1 LTSLPLDVAST
12 SQCGTRAQGS
22 RTFSLRIG
30 RSVAARAG
38 NQGLALV
45 VAVDLPGAM
54 MRTEAER
61 SNPTGARKRR
71 ASPAA
76 RHLALL
82 IVTYVAI
89 GVAIGAAQRAY
100 PSLLAPLAPS
110 SQSGMPGLNSTAP
123 ATASALSVS
132 GVLRAGVAM
141 LGALV
146 LAIPVAWVYLITRRR
161 KGFAQSVVHTILMLP
176 LAVAGTMV
184 LVQNSIPLAFSLA
197 GLAVLRFRNT
207 LDDTKDA
214 IYLFVAT
221 GIGISSAAHA
231 LDVGLALSFLFSAT
245 AVVLWWT
252 DLGRTPAKLKAK
264 LTLEKLRETREMRI
278 PVPADAAPADPWNA
292 VLRVHASSAD
302 EAQSSVEAV
311 LRESAKRFELTGVTP
326 GEHGFQQIEY
336 VVRLKPSTARGA
348 LLNNVRARGAPNV
361 IGAEF
366 R

>member
-1 LTSLPLDVAST
+1 MRKEADRLSPT
-12 SQCGTRAQGS
+12 GTRK
-22 RTFSLRIG
+22 
-30 RSVAARAG
+30 RSV
-38 NQGLALV
+38 
-45 VAVDLPGAM
+45 
-54 MRTEAER
+54 
-61 SNPTGARKRR
+61 
-71 ASPAA
+71 SPAA

-82 IVTYVAI
+82 LVTYAVI
-89 GVAIGAAQRAY
+89 GVAIGAVQRAY
-100 PSLLAPLAPS
+100 PSLLAPAPYAVP
-110 SQSGMPGLNSTAP
+110 SGFSVPSGGAP
-123 ATASALSVS
+123 AGGAAVSVS
-132 GVLRAGVAM
+132 GVLRAGAAM

-231 LDVGLALSFLFSAT
+231 LDVGLALSFLFSST

-252 DLGRTPAKLKAK
+252 NLGRTPSRIKAR
-264 LTLEKLRETREMRI
+264 LTLEKLRETRELRI
-278 PVPADAAPADPWNA
+278 PVPADGVPADPWNA
-292 VLRVHASSAD
+292 VLRVHASNSD
-302 EAQSSVEAV
+302 EAQSAVESV
-311 LRESAKRFELTGVTP
+311 LRESAKRWELTGITP
-326 GEHGFQQIEY
+326 GEHGFQQLEY
-336 VVRLKPSTARGA
+336 VVRLKPSIARGA
-348 LLNNVRARGAPNV
+348 LLNSLRARGAPNV

>member
-1 LTSLPLDVAST
+1 MRKEADRLSPT
-12 SQCGTRAQGS
+12 GTRK
-22 RTFSLRIG
+22 
-30 RSVAARAG
+30 RSV
-38 NQGLALV
+38 
-45 VAVDLPGAM
+45 
-54 MRTEAER
+54 
-61 SNPTGARKRR
+61 
-71 ASPAA
+71 SPAA

-82 IVTYVAI
+82 LVTYAVI
-89 GVAIGAAQRAY
+89 GVAIGAVQRVY
-100 PSLLAPLAPS
+100 PSLLAPSPYAVPS
-110 SQSGMPGLNSTAP
+110 GFSVPSGNSAASGTAV
-123 ATASALSVS
+123 SVS
-132 GVLRAGVAM
+132 GVLRAAAAM

-231 LDVGLALSFLFSAT
+231 LDVGLALSFLFSST

-252 DLGRTPAKLKAK
+252 DLGRTPAKLKAR

-278 PVPADAAPADPWNA
+278 PVPADGLPADPWNA
-292 VLRVHASSAD
+292 VLRVHASNSD
-302 EAQSSVEAV
+302 EAQSAVESV
-311 LRESAKRFELTGVTP
+311 LRESAKRWELTGITP

-336 VVRLKPSTARGA
+336 VVRLKPSIARGS
-348 LLNNVRARGAPNV
+348 LLNSLRARGAPNV

>member
-1 LTSLPLDVAST
+1 MRKEADRLSPT
-12 SQCGTRAQGS
+12 GTRK
-22 RTFSLRIG
+22 
-30 RSVAARAG
+30 RSV
-38 NQGLALV
+38 
-45 VAVDLPGAM
+45 
-54 MRTEAER
+54 
-61 SNPTGARKRR
+61 
-71 ASPAA
+71 SPAA

-82 IVTYVAI
+82 LVTYAVI
-89 GVAIGAAQRAY
+89 GVAIGAVQRAY
-100 PSLLAPLAPS
+100 PSLLAPAPYAVP
-110 SQSGMPGLNSTAP
+110 SGFSVPSGGSPTGGA
-123 ATASALSVS
+123 AVSVS
-132 GVLRAGVAM
+132 GVLRAGAAM

-231 LDVGLALSFLFSAT
+231 LDVGLALSFLFSST

-252 DLGRTPAKLKAK
+252 DLGRTPAKLKAR

-278 PVPADAAPADPWNA
+278 PVPADGLPADPWNA
-292 VLRVHASSAD
+292 VLRVHASNSD
-302 EAQSSVEAV
+302 EAQSAVESV
-311 LRESAKRFELTGVTP
+311 LRESAKRWELTGITP

-336 VVRLKPSTARGA
+336 VVRLKPSIARGS
-348 LLNNVRARGAPNV
+348 LLNSLRARGAPNV

>member
-1 LTSLPLDVAST
+1 MRKEADRLSPT
-12 SQCGTRAQGS
+12 GTRK
-22 RTFSLRIG
+22 
-30 RSVAARAG
+30 RSV
-38 NQGLALV
+38 
-45 VAVDLPGAM
+45 
-54 MRTEAER
+54 
-61 SNPTGARKRR
+61 
-71 ASPAA
+71 SPAA

-82 IVTYVAI
+82 LVTYAVI
-89 GVAIGAAQRAY
+89 GVAIGAVQRAY
-100 PSLLAPLAPS
+100 PSLLAPAPYAVP
-110 SQSGMPGLNSTAP
+110 SGFSVPSGGAP
-123 ATASALSVS
+123 AGGAAVSVS
-132 GVLRAGVAM
+132 GVLRAGAAM

-231 LDVGLALSFLFSAT
+231 LDVGLALSFLFSST

-252 DLGRTPAKLKAK
+252 NLGRTPSRIKAR
-264 LTLEKLRETREMRI
+264 LTLEKLRETRELRI
-278 PVPADAAPADPWNA
+278 PVPADGVPADPWNA
-292 VLRVHASSAD
+292 VLRVHASNSD
-302 EAQSSVEAV
+302 EAQSAVESV
-311 LRESAKRFELTGVTP
+311 LRESAKRWELTGITP

-336 VVRLKPSTARGA
+336 VVRLKPSIARGA
-348 LLNNVRARGAPNV
+348 LLNSLRARGAPNV

>member
-1 LTSLPLDVAST
+1 MRKEADRLSPT
-12 SQCGTRAQGS
+12 GTRK
-22 RTFSLRIG
+22 
-30 RSVAARAG
+30 RSV
-38 NQGLALV
+38 
-45 VAVDLPGAM
+45 
-54 MRTEAER
+54 
-61 SNPTGARKRR
+61 
-71 ASPAA
+71 SPAA

-82 IVTYVAI
+82 LVTYAVI
-89 GVAIGAAQRAY
+89 GVAIGAVQRAY
-100 PSLLAPLAPS
+100 PSLLAPAPYAVP
-110 SQSGMPGLNSTAP
+110 SGFSVPSGGSP
-123 ATASALSVS
+123 AGGAAVSVS
-132 GVLRAGVAM
+132 GVLRAGAAM

-231 LDVGLALSFLFSAT
+231 LDVGLALSFLFSST

-252 DLGRTPAKLKAK
+252 DLGRTPAKLKAR

-278 PVPADAAPADPWNA
+278 PVPADGLPADPWNA
-292 VLRVHASSAD
+292 VLRVHASNSD
-302 EAQSSVEAV
+302 EAQSAVESV
-311 LRESAKRFELTGVTP
+311 LRESAKRWELTGITP

-336 VVRLKPSTARGA
+336 VVRLKPSIARGS
-348 LLNNVRARGAPNV
+348 LLNSLRARGAPNV

>member
-1 LTSLPLDVAST
+1 MRKEADRLSPT
-12 SQCGTRAQGS
+12 GTRK
-22 RTFSLRIG
+22 
-30 RSVAARAG
+30 RSV
-38 NQGLALV
+38 
-45 VAVDLPGAM
+45 
-54 MRTEAER
+54 
-61 SNPTGARKRR
+61 
-71 ASPAA
+71 SPAA

-82 IVTYVAI
+82 LVTYAVI
-89 GVAIGAAQRAY
+89 GVAIGAVQRAY
-100 PSLLAPLAPS
+100 PSLLAPSPYAVPS
-110 SQSGMPGLNSTAP
+110 GFSVPSGNSAASGTAV
-123 ATASALSVS
+123 SVS
-132 GVLRAGVAM
+132 GVLRAAAAM

-231 LDVGLALSFLFSAT
+231 LDVGLALSFLFSST

-252 DLGRTPAKLKAK
+252 DLGRTPAKLKAR

-278 PVPADAAPADPWNA
+278 PVPADGLPADPWNA
-292 VLRVHASSAD
+292 VLRVHASNSD
-302 EAQSSVEAV
+302 EAQSAVESV
-311 LRESAKRFELTGVTP
+311 LRESAKRWELTGITP

-336 VVRLKPSTARGA
+336 VVRLKPSIARGS
-348 LLNNVRARGAPNV
+348 LLNSLRARGAPNV

>member
-1 LTSLPLDVAST
+1 MRKEADRLSPT
-12 SQCGTRAQGS
+12 GTRK
-22 RTFSLRIG
+22 
-30 RSVAARAG
+30 RSV
-38 NQGLALV
+38 
-45 VAVDLPGAM
+45 
-54 MRTEAER
+54 
-61 SNPTGARKRR
+61 
-71 ASPAA
+71 SPAA

-82 IVTYVAI
+82 LVTYAVI
-89 GVAIGAAQRAY
+89 GVAIGAIQRAY
-100 PSLLAPLAPS
+100 PSLLAPSPYAVPS
-110 SQSGMPGLNSTAP
+110 GFSVPSGNSAASGTAV
-123 ATASALSVS
+123 SVS
-132 GVLRAGVAM
+132 GVLRAAAAM

-231 LDVGLALSFLFSAT
+231 LDVGLALSFLFSST

-252 DLGRTPAKLKAK
+252 DLGRTPAKLKAR
-264 LTLEKLRETREMRI
+264 LTLERLRETREMRI
-278 PVPADAAPADPWNA
+278 PVPADGLPADPWNA
-292 VLRVHASSAD
+292 VLRVHASNSD
-302 EAQSSVEAV
+302 EAQSAVESV
-311 LRESAKRFELTGVTP
+311 LGESAKRWELTGITP
-326 GEHGFQQIEY
+326 GEHGFQQLEY
-336 VVRLKPSTARGA
+336 VVRLKPSIARGS
-348 LLNNVRARGAPNV
+348 LLNSLRARGAPNV

>member
-1 LTSLPLDVAST
+1 
-12 SQCGTRAQGS
+12 
-22 RTFSLRIG
+22 
-30 RSVAARAG
+30 
-38 NQGLALV
+38 
-45 VAVDLPGAM
+45 
-54 MRTEAER
+54 
-61 SNPTGARKRR
+61 
-71 ASPAA
+71 
-76 RHLALL
+76 
-82 IVTYVAI
+82 
-89 GVAIGAAQRAY
+89 
-100 PSLLAPLAPS
+100 
-110 SQSGMPGLNSTAP
+110 
-123 ATASALSVS
+123 
-132 GVLRAGVAM
+132 
-141 LGALV
+141 
-146 LAIPVAWVYLITRRR
+146 
-161 KGFAQSVVHTILMLP
+161 MLP

-221 GIGISSAAHA
+221 GIGIAAAAHA
-231 LDVGLALSFLFSAT
+231 LDVGLALSFLFSTT

-252 DLGRTPAKLKAK
+252 DLGRTPARLKAK
-264 LTLEKLRETREMRI
+264 LTLEKLRATRELR
-278 PVPADAAPADPWNA
+278 VPTAAGAPSPDPWNA

-311 LRESAKRFELTGVTP
+311 LRESTKRWELTGVTP

-336 VVRLKPSTARGA
+336 VVRLRPSVARGA

>member
-1 LTSLPLDVAST
+1 
-12 SQCGTRAQGS
+12 
-22 RTFSLRIG
+22 LRIG
-30 RSVAARAG
+30 RSVAACAD
-38 NQGLALV
+38 NQGSALV
-45 VAVDLPGAM
+45 VEVDLPGAT
-54 MRTEAER
+54 MRKEADR
-61 SNPTGARKRR
+61 LSPTGTRKRSV
-71 ASPAA
+71 SPAA

-82 IVTYVAI
+82 LVTYAVI
-89 GVAIGAAQRAY
+89 GVAIGAVQRAY
-100 PSLLAPLAPS
+100 PSLLAPSPYAVPS
-110 SQSGMPGLNSTAP
+110 GFSVPSGNSAASGTAV
-123 ATASALSVS
+123 SVS
-132 GVLRAGVAM
+132 GVLRAAAAM

-231 LDVGLALSFLFSAT
+231 LDVGLALSFLFSST

-252 DLGRTPAKLKAK
+252 DLGRTPAKLKAR

-278 PVPADAAPADPWNA
+278 PVPADGLPADPWNA
-292 VLRVHASSAD
+292 VLRVHASNSD
-302 EAQSSVEAV
+302 EAQSAVESV
-311 LRESAKRFELTGVTP
+311 LRESAKRWELTGITP

-336 VVRLKPSTARGA
+336 VVRLKPSIARGA
-348 LLNNVRARGAPNV
+348 LLNSLRARGAPNV

>member
-1 LTSLPLDVAST
+1 
-12 SQCGTRAQGS
+12 
-22 RTFSLRIG
+22 
-30 RSVAARAG
+30 
-38 NQGLALV
+38 
-45 VAVDLPGAM
+45 
-54 MRTEAER
+54 MRKEADR
-61 SNPTGARKRR
+61 LSPTGARKRS

-82 IVTYVAI
+82 LVTYVVI
-89 GVAIGAAQRAY
+89 GVAIGALQRAY
-100 PSLLAPLAPS
+100 PSLLAPAPYAVP
-110 SQSGMPGLNSTAP
+110 SGFSVPSGNSP
-123 ATASALSVS
+123 ATGAVVSVS
-132 GVLRAGVAM
+132 GVLRAGAAM

-231 LDVGLALSFLFSAT
+231 LDVGLALSFLFSTT

-252 DLGRTPAKLKAK
+252 DLGRTPAKIKAR
-264 LTLEKLRETREMRI
+264 LTLEKLRETRELRI
-278 PVPADAAPADPWNA
+278 PVPADGLPTDPWNA

-302 EAQSSVEAV
+302 EAQSATESV
-311 LRESAKRFELTGVTP
+311 LRESAKRWELTGITP
-326 GEHGFQQIEY
+326 GEHGFQQLEY
-336 VVRLKPSTARGA
+336 VVRLKPSIARGT
-348 LLNNVRARGAPNV
+348 LLNTLRARGAPNV